1 MANGLP
7 ATDAPPPGPAAS
19 ARGRVKKPRSRR
31 RKVGRAVLFSLIL
44 LVVAAAA
51 SLVIGYA
58 ITPVPD
64 PNKLV
69 TANATIVYYADGK
82 TQMGTFAA
90 QNRTT
95 VSLNEVS
102 KAAQEATIAAEN
114 RTFWTDHGVSVT
126 GMVRAA
132 WNDIRGGSTQGASTI
147 TQQYVKNYYL
157 TQEQTVSRKVR
168 ELFITLK
175 VQRQMSKEQILAG
188 YLNTVYYGRGAY
200 GIESAAQTYF
210 GVSADE
216 LDAEQAAVLA
226 SLLKAPSRYDPAVG
240 TASKNRLVDRYHY
253 VLDGMAEAGV
263 YPAAKASKAK
273 LPDIKGADVQE
284 QFAGPTGYLL
294 AAIRNELLVVGRLT
308 EQEITAGGLR
318 VVSTVDKKAQ
328 AAAEKSVADN
338 RPTADAAGVHIGLAA
353 VEPGTGKVVAA
364 YGGPDYLKR
373 PFSDATQAQFQPGSS
388 FKAFTLAAM
397 LSDDV
402 SLKSRF
408 EGNSPLELP
417 DGEVVNN
424 DGDED
429 YGSSVDMLT
438 ATAKSINTAFVDVTQ
453 TIGPQRVVDAAIAAG
468 VPRDPKDLVPVP
480 VVTLG
485 VSSETPLTMANAF
498 GTFAA
503 EGERATPHF
512 VQQVTSRGGRTVYEP
527 EDKTTRA
534 FDADITAD
542 VTYALQQVV
551 DHGTGT
557 KAQSV
562 GRPVAGKTGTHEDQT
577 AWFVGYTPQLSVA
590 VGTYRE
596 DSKGNR
602 QSLDGVDGQSAIF
615 GADYPLD
622 IWSAFMK
629 SAMEGKKVVD
639 FPEPANV
646 GESNAPTPTPT
657 PEPETKSPEAT
668 PTPTEEPTSDTDAR
682 ADRGADT
689 DPRAVADRRAD
700 GRARAATVARGHAR
714 GGAGSAPAVRTG
726 TMAR

>member
-1 MANGLP
+1 M
-7 ATDAPPPGPAAS
+7 
-19 ARGRVKKPRSRR
+19 
-31 RKVGRAVLFSLIL
+31 
-44 LVVAAAA
+44 
-51 SLVIGYA
+51 
-58 ITPVPD
+58 
-64 PNKLV
+64 
-69 TANATIVYYADGK
+69 
-82 TQMGTFAA
+82 
-90 QNRTT
+90 
-95 VSLNEVS
+95 
-102 KAAQEATIAAEN
+102 
-114 RTFWTDHGVSVT
+114 
-126 GMVRAA
+126 
-132 WNDIRGGSTQGASTI
+132 
-147 TQQYVKNYYL
+147 
-157 TQEQTVSRKVR
+157 
-168 ELFITLK
+168 
-175 VQRQMSKEQILAG
+175 
-188 YLNTVYYGRGAY
+188 
-200 GIESAAQTYF
+200 
-210 GVSADE
+210 
-216 LDAEQAAVLA
+216 
-226 SLLKAPSRYDPAVG
+226 
-240 TASKNRLVDRYHY
+240 
-253 VLDGMAEAGV
+253 
-263 YPAAKASKAK
+263 
-273 LPDIKGADVQE
+273 
-284 QFAGPTGYLL
+284 
-294 AAIRNELLVVGRLT
+294 
-308 EQEITAGGLR
+308 
-318 VVSTVDKKAQ
+318 
-328 AAAEKSVADN
+328 
-338 RPTADAAGVHIGLAA
+338 
-353 VEPGTGKVVAA
+353 
-364 YGGPDYLKR
+364 
-373 PFSDATQAQFQPGSS
+373 
-388 FKAFTLAAM
+388 
-397 LSDDV
+397 
-402 SLKSRF
+402 
-408 EGNSPLELP
+408 
-417 DGEVVNN
+417 VNN

-596 DSKGNR
+596 DSKGKR

-646 GESNAPTPTPT
+646 GESNAPNTHPGAGDQ
-657 PEPETKSPEAT
+657 EPGGHP
-668 PTPTEEPTSDTDAR
+668 D
-682 ADRGADT
+682 ADRGADSDT
-689 DPRAVADRRAD
+689 DTRAD
-700 GRARAATVARGHAR
+700 GGAVTDRPSRHRPPSRRTSLSRPRRPRPRPRRSRICSRRPDWHDGPVTDARAPAPPSATDPFVRRMSGWLGGPTGRFARLSANSKAPMIAHDPGGHGDLGPGDLAEVQLLRDGLGPRRRPPPTGRTTTSSPTPVTPTSPCCIANAGSRSVRCPTSTRARATPRWSTR
-714 GGAGSAPAVRTG
+714 FSPAWSCTSWR
-726 TMAR
+726 R